1 MNKVKILKIFMI
13 ISGIVAGV
21 TLISLMILNHY
32 LWDLDLLSII
42 GICFATITLW
52 IITNI
57 IGIKIILNKYKN
69 YFFGDYL

>member
-21 TLISLMILNHY
+21 MLISLMILNHY
-32 LWDLDLLSII
+32 LWDLDLLPII
-42 GICFATITLW
+42 GICFATIAIW

-57 IGIKIILNKYKN
+57 IGIKIILYKYKN
-69 YFFGDYL
+69 